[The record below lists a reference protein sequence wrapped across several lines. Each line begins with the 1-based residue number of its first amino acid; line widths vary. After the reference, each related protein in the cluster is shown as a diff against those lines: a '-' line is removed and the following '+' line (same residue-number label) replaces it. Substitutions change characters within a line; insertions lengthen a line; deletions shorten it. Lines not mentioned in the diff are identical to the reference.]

1 MKQCPHCGRL
11 HHNPDTTVCDQCWI
25 ALMRQD
31 RLEGWEDDDDWEE
44 RHPIDHLFDRTEE
57 R

>member
-11 HHNPDTTVCDQCWI
+11 HHNTDTTVCDHCWI
-25 ALMRQD
+25 ALMQQPL
-31 RLEGWEDDDDWEE
+31 LEGWEDDEDDYDP
-44 RHPIDHLFDRTEE
+44 PIDHPFDRTYE